1 MLMFMGINKAFSC
14 LWLFHSFSGS

>member
-14 LWLFHSFSGS
+14 LRLFHSFSGS